1 MTSNAAATLQVDNE
15 GYLLDPTDWTQDI
28 AMSIAEQENID
39 LHEPHWLIVRFIRD
53 YYEDR
58 QTVPE
63 TRHALKA
70 LHAHY
75 GKEKA
80 TRKFLYSLFP
90 YGYGQQAC
98 KIAGMRKPLKL
109 MLDV

>member
-1 MTSNAAATLQVDNE
+1 MTNCLDNIDRDNE
-15 GYLLDPTDWTQDI
+15 GFLLDPQAWNEEIAVELARQD
-28 AMSIAEQENID
+28 SIE
-39 LHEPHWLIVRFIRD
+39 LTVHHWSVVRFIRQF
-53 YYEDR
+53 YEDR

-63 TRHALKA
+63 ARALLSFLKQ
-70 LHAHY
+70 
-75 GKEKA
+75 EISEEVA
-80 TRKFLYSLFP
+80 TRRYVYQLFP